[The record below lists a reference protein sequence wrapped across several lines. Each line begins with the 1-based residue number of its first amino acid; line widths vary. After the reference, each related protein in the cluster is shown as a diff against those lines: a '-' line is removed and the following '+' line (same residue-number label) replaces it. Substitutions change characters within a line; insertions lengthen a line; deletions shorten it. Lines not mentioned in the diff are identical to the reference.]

1 MNSQECTTEDCR
13 NLTHTYLCSRCVDD
27 LAAWINKIPILL
39 VELRVTI
46 ARQDHVRPAGG
57 GGGGSKPGSAAPLNL
72 DALQLAEN
80 LRTVGKSAKDYAHQE
95 HAAGQAWLIQDWVTK
110 AELLVSGP
118 EAEHVNHADIR
129 KRLEER
135 RPDPMPT
142 RKLIPWLRENA
153 RVTVTQFDIRNWAR
167 RGKLVAIDRE
177 PLPTYHPYDVL
188 NAWHDTKA
196 TNLASAPK
204 S

>member
-1 MNSQECTTEDCR
+1 MECTTEDCR
-13 NLTHTYLCSRCVDD
+13 NMTSTYLCTQCVSD
-27 LAAWINKIPILL
+27 LQSWLDRVPILL

-46 ARQDHVRPAGG
+46 ARLDNTRPAGG

-72 DALQLAEN
+72 DALQLSEN
-80 LRTVGKSAKDYAHQE
+80 LRTVGPDAKTYAHDE
-95 HAAGQAWLIQDWVTK
+95 HAAGAAWLIADWVTK

-118 EAEHVNHADIR
+118 EAEHINHAANREKLRAANI
-129 KRLEER
+129 
-135 RPDPMPT
+135 PPMPT

-167 RGKLVAIDRE
+167 RGKLVAVDRE

-188 NAWHDTKA
+188 NAWHDTREGKVNA
-196 TNLASAPK
+196 
-204 S
+204 